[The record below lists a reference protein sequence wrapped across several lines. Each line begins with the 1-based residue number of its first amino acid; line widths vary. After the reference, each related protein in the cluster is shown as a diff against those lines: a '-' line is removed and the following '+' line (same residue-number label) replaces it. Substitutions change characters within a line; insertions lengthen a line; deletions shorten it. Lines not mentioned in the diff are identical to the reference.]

1 VIDINQAR
9 EARREKRALAE
20 SRRQKREKPDKE
32 ELSRRMTGKRSRKRM
47 IYGFVAL
54 ALVLLI
60 GYSVFSLITLKM
72 EAARAKQELGELKR
86 EKAALVEE
94 LKHVNSDEY
103 IEQKAREELKMILPG
118 ETLYIISDGESD
130 EKKD

>member
-1 VIDINQAR
+1 MIDINQAR